1 MRHFIAEIGAEE
13 SLTRSCRCGG
23 YRCPSARAKVLR
35 QQAGIRSSPG
45 FLAWKTVWLASAGFI
60 GTSPRFFRN
69 TGLTHELP
77 VQDAGRG
84 ARMCRRII
92 GFELFCLAFLLP
104 SHHAIAG
111 GVILTPLQTQSTS
124 VDPVDTNWGQG
135 TPGINDPLTFDQFN
149 PILGTLTSIDITLT
163 ATILNDYLLIFPNTP
178 TATTLSVATSQ
189 TTGPSA
195 VGPTVTFFGPNGTT
209 QILGAAIQPVDFVQ
223 LTEPS
228 GTWSS
233 LLPIT
238 DPHFIPPTMTTQSFS
253 LTLTAADALFSNFI
267 GTGNVDLPVT
277 ATAFSSFSSS
287 SSNGTGEVTTKAN
300 ASVTIQYSY
309 ASIPEPSS
317 IILLGLGIGLSF
329 LATGRLRRRAACAS
343 QSDRT

>member
-1 MRHFIAEIGAEE
+1 
-13 SLTRSCRCGG
+13 
-23 YRCPSARAKVLR
+23 
-35 QQAGIRSSPG
+35 
-45 FLAWKTVWLASAGFI
+45 
-60 GTSPRFFRN
+60 
-69 TGLTHELP
+69 
-77 VQDAGRG
+77 
-84 ARMCRRII
+84 MCRRII
-92 GFELFCLAFLLP
+92 GFELFCLAFSLL

-111 GVILTPLQTQSTS
+111 EVILTALQTQSTS
-124 VDPVDTNWGQG
+124 PPGVLVATDWGPGTTGITN
-135 TPGINDPLTFDQFN
+135 PLSFDQFN
-149 PILGTLTSIDITLT
+149 PKLGTLNSIDITLT
-163 ATILNDYLLIFPNTP
+163 ATILNDYMLIFPNTQ

-195 VGPTVTFFGPNGTT
+195 VGPTVTFFGPNGT

-253 LTLTAADALFSNFI
+253 LTLTAADALFSDFI

-329 LATGRLRRRAACAS
+329 LATSRLRRRAACAS